1 MPENIGA
8 FKMLKT
14 LTMTKN
20 QLEGLPHDMGKL
32 VKLENLNLGFNL
44 LATIPSTLSQLK
56 NLK

>member
-1 MPENIGA
+1 
-8 FKMLKT
+8 MLKT

-20 QLEGLPHDMGKL
+20 QLEGLPQDMGKL